1 MIGRYV
7 MLLKE
12 ILKYMFNYP
21 ETNEK
26 LQLKWTGSG
35 QTVKEKHA
43 PFLIEYQKQGQ
54 MVTKWKTKR
63 KT

>member
-1 MIGRYV
+1 
-7 MLLKE
+7 
-12 ILKYMFNYP
+12 MFNYP

-26 LQLKWTGSG
+26 KLQLKWTESG
-35 QTVKEKHA
+35 QTVNEKHA
-43 PFLIEYQKQGQ
+43 PFLIEYQKQGE